1 MMKPPKISC
10 QQSIV
15 LTLPTGEKNRWGEA
29 KPAEPIT
36 ITHCVVQPQTIYS
49 GSNNGRT
56 IVANAVIFIYAG
68 VSSPVPKI
76 TKNDVGATILFE
88 DVEYTLQKIVDNRA
102 PFSNALYSYEL
113 EVL

>member
-1 MMKPPKISC
+1 MMKPPKALC
-10 QQSIV
+10 PQSIV
-15 LTLPTGEKNRWGEA
+15 LTLSTGEVDRWGEA

-36 ITHCVVQPQTIYS
+36 INHCVVQPQTIYA

-68 VSSPVPKI
+68 VSSPIPKI
-76 TKNDVGATILFE
+76 TKKDVGATILFE
-88 DVEYTLQKIVDNRA
+88 GAEYTLQKIVDNRD